1 MRFHRAF
8 LFAATLPL
16 CISPVSVIAQAHVLR
31 KITFAGTIGY
41 TEEELLRFT
50 GLKPGMS
57 ATQQQIEDAAQK
69 LGDTGL
75 FEDVNFSGSDDG
87 LVYTLTPAASK
98 SMLPIR
104 FANFVWWQDEELD
117 RALAAKVPLFHGGPV
132 PVSGN
137 MRESVA
143 TALAALAA
151 DKGLT
156 GATVNSRLASAR
168 AGMPPDRIVFAI
180 DSPAVLIRSV
190 ALTGG
195 SKAMQSK
202 LNQIQADLAGQPWN
216 EVESLQ
222 NISGRVSDVYR
233 GEGYVDIAV
242 GKPERSAPALSP
254 KGVEVDLTAALN
266 EGAQYHVKQLAWA
279 GSDLMPAED
288 FRNRAQLRSGD
299 PDSPLKLAES
309 LNLLRDAYGA
319 KGYIDAKID
328 SPEQIDR
335 AAHEVS
341 YSIDV
346 TPGPQYHL
354 HSVRWPNVSVDQ
366 EKQFDSEWKMKPGDI
381 FDAGYPLKFMQ
392 QHPGLVQ
399 HGYTMSTE
407 MTRDPAAFTVDLTI
421 RIHKP
426 GTPAR

>member
-1 MRFHRAF
+1 MRFHRVF
-8 LFAATLPL
+8 LAAAALPL
-16 CISPVSVIAQAHVLR
+16 CVSPLSVIAQTHVLH
-31 KITFAGTIGY
+31 KITFAGATDY
-41 TEEELLRFT
+41 TQEELLAFT

-75 FEDVNFSGSDDG
+75 FQDVTFSGSDDG
-87 LVYTLTPAASK
+87 LVYTVTPAASK

-104 FANFVWWQDEELD
+104 FANFVWWQDEELE
-117 RALAAKVPLFHGGPV
+117 RALAAKVPLYHGAMV
-132 PVSGN
+132 PISGN
-137 MRESVA
+137 LRESAA

-151 DKGLT
+151 DKGLA
-156 GATVNSRLASAR
+156 GATVNSRLSSSRLGA
-168 AGMPPDRIVFAI
+168 PPDRIVFAI

-195 SKAMQSK
+195 SKAMQPK

-216 EVESLQ
+216 EAETFQ
-222 NISGRVSDVYR
+222 NITGRVSDVYR
-233 GEGYVDIAV
+233 DQGYVDIAV
-242 GKPERSAPALSP
+242 GKAERSAPAISA
-254 KGVEVDLTAALN
+254 KGVEVDVTAALN

-288 FRNRAQLRSGD
+288 FHNRAQLRAGD

-309 LNLLRDAYGA
+309 LKLLRDGYGA
-319 KGYIDAKID
+319 KGYIEAKIN

-341 YSIDV
+341 YSISV
-346 TPGPQYHL
+346 APGPQYHL
-354 HSVRWPNVSVDQ
+354 QSVRWPNVSVDQ
-366 EKQFDSEWKMKPGDI
+366 EKQFASEWKMKPGDV
-381 FDAGYPLKFMQ
+381 FDATYPLKFMQ

-407 MTRDPAAFTVDLTI
+407 LTKDPTALTVDLTI
-421 RIHKP
+421 GIHKP
-426 GTPAR
+426 GAPAQ